1 MIYYTRAYGWLTRL
15 SCVSGINV
23 VLNVVFACYCSRGH
37 FNQDGLTGDLLRD
50 SGYV

>member
-1 MIYYTRAYGWLTRL
+1 MFKLHFAETQV

-37 FNQDGLTGDLLRD
+37 FNQDGLTGNLLCG
-50 SGYV
+50 SSYV